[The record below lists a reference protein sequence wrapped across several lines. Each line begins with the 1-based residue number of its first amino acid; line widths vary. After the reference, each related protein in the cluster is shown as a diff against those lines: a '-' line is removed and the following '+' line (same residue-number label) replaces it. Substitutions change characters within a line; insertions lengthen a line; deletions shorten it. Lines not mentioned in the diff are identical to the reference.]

1 MPSRGQAERK
11 GKGSQPWGP
20 RSCVIWAT
28 LDYCRQHVLHTD
40 AQQAWTRA
48 AWHLRSRYGMLSSC
62 TSRCLSTCSTRFH
75 RLLEVR
81 NGCEKLHSA
90 PRCCR
95 CASACERW
103 RTVTYDTCPSAS
115 MCNHL
120 LGCLLKLFIGSSAV
134 RLDLFVKPLLPTSCA
149 LLTTR
154 GVGLSLSIALPFDMK
169 GAITARV
176 LYPREAAACNGAH

>member
-1 MPSRGQAERK
+1 MAPE
-11 GKGSQPWGP
+11 
-20 RSCVIWAT
+20 VT
-28 LDYCRQHVLHTD
+28 
-40 AQQAWTRA
+40 
-48 AWHLRSRYGMLSSC
+48 
-62 TSRCLSTCSTRFH
+62 
-75 RLLEVR
+75 VR
-81 NGCEKLHSA
+81 NVELVHQSMLVDLQHILSLSFSRFGTAVRSST
-90 PRCCR
+90 PRCCQ
-95 CASACERW
+95 CAAARERW

-169 GAITARV
+169 GAMTARLV
-176 LYPREAAACNGAH
+176 YPRDAAACIVAH